1 MKGSTDPPQGR
12 EQRKTDMDPRPSLD
26 LLESAH
32 VFPGVYQ
39 IKAIGRVDD
48 GFEGRVL
55 ELVRAELASVDHLE
69 HSVRSTP
76 DGRHVSL
83 TMDVTVQSA
92 EQVRTLYAKLQ
103 LLEGLRLLL

>member
-1 MKGSTDPPQGR
+1 
-12 EQRKTDMDPRPSLD
+12 MDPRPSLD

-32 VFPGVYQ
+32 AFPGVYQ
-39 IKAIGRVDD
+39 IKAIGRADD

-55 ELVRAELASVDHLE
+55 ELIRAELVSVDHLE

-83 TMDVTVQSA
+83 TLDVNVQSA
-92 EQVRTLYAKLQ
+92 EQVRALYAKLQ
-103 LLEGLRLLL
+103 AVEGLRFLL